1 MSGFEALSMV
11 CSIMQVISFTKEV
24 LTLCKDVYDG
34 RPTTDRQMEENT
46 ASIQVLLDDMKRRSS
61 HMQQQ
66 TKDEKELYAIAQKC
80 SKAAQELQ
88 KEIQQVTKHH
98 KPGDTLRAI
107 IAGYKSKSHKR
118 KISSLYEQFCQ
129 YQKTLETH
137 ILVRLCTKSDAIELQ
152 RHEDFTTLSD
162 TMKYFISQL
171 ATGHTEMANLMAR
184 DGDQTR
190 QHIQQS
196 EARVKQSINDIH
208 DGANKEAK
216 GMRLL
221 GSLKYESMNSRRTE
235 LKPAHEATYVSIFE
249 SLDRDEKLDD
259 ASVSSSAA
267 TWRKFIQWLQ
277 SDKRIFWIQGK
288 PGAGKSTLMKFLLQH
303 KNTQRGVDKWIPN
316 TLIVSHFFWK
326 PGNILQ
332 KNLRGLLCSL
342 IYQLLSASYDFLD
355 HVLSEF
361 LLVTNKDHIGDWEI
375 SELQSIFLSIL
386 LQCKRSIFFL
396 IDGLD
401 EATETEEIL
410 QFLDSFIGLQN
421 IKICMSSR
429 SEDIF
434 LEKFSKYDGFKLHEL
449 TKDDMLQFAS
459 VGIPDT
465 DRYPSDF
472 LQKLRRL
479 LVQKAEGVYLWLI
492 LALESVKRGLR
503 NNDEQHEL
511 HLRLSKLPSRLEELY
526 ADMWSRLGDDEDI
539 YQKEAVRYF
548 SLLIKNQS
556 LCEQYKKAH
565 DSHNMQ
571 YYSWDLTPFQLML
584 TTNEKIK
591 GNMLNKAYHLSI
603 SEICNKCADTVKHIS
618 IRTAGLLSITQPV
631 WEVDDDL
638 WMDIIPVSVAIKEE
652 FSQLSE
658 YITTSVNFIHR
669 TVLDFFKES
678 EVGKTILAQSKAQS
692 TGLELG
698 TTMLCQ
704 LRTIQ
709 QFGKLHAD
717 QILIKCNT
725 PLHYFCSTLA
735 QLLAENSALKNM
747 AIMHLLNASN
757 DLFESGLLQW
767 DCRPK
772 WYPRPSFD
780 LLLINNPVVKEFMH
794 SRVKGKGVPHATCL
808 LRESLLTRDDNCRS
822 GLYNDDAQ
830 ESILSFYGDV
840 DSAGICLY
848 SLPKPMNDIG
858 TTLCANITLKFAT
871 YESIMSL
878 AIKREPLEL
887 TALSGKFVIM
897 EVNLKYLVELFFERL
912 AQLFKGNEQ
921 QLFDRARQLSRIGNC
936 KPHVKALF
944 FTQLLRHHASEPIS
958 IACYRFINQNVDIL
972 ADITIDT
979 DYDEIT
985 HAFTITPTQI
995 EHYFEQ
1001 CERVEVSELS
1011 TLADEKLGI
1020 CRLEDMGYQTSQL
1033 NPKY

>member
-1 MSGFEALSMV
+1 MSGFEILSMV
-11 CSIMQVISFTKEV
+11 CSVMQVISFTKEV
-24 LTLCKDVYDG
+24 LTLCKDAYDG
-34 RPTTDRQMEENT
+34 RQTIDSQMEEN
-46 ASIQVLLDDMKRRSS
+46 AVSIQVLLDDMRHRSS

-66 TKDEKELYAIAQKC
+66 TKDFQDVYAIAQKC

-98 KPGDTLRAI
+98 KPGDIMRAF
-107 IAGYKSKSHKR
+107 IAGYKSKISKNVGDAD
-118 KISSLYEQFCQ
+118 ISSFMVS
-129 YQKTLETH
+129 H
-137 ILVRLCTKSDAIELQ
+137 TKSDASELQ
-152 RHEDFTTLSD
+152 RHEDFTALSD
-162 TMKYFISQL
+162 TMKYFICQL

-216 GMRLL
+216 RMRLL
-221 GSLKYESMNSRRTE
+221 GSLKYESMNSRQTE

-259 ASVSSSAA
+259 A
-267 TWRKFIQWLQ
+267 
-277 SDKRIFWIQGK
+277 
-288 PGAGKSTLMKFLLQH
+288 
-303 KNTQRGVDKWIPN
+303 
-316 TLIVSHFFWK
+316 
-326 PGNILQ
+326 
-332 KNLRGLLCSL
+332 
-342 IYQLLSASYDFLD
+342 YDFLD

-386 LQCKRSIFFL
+386 LQCKQSIFFL

-459 VGIPDT
+459 VEIPDT

-479 LVQKAEGVYLWLI
+479 LVQKAEG
-492 LALESVKRGLR
+492 
-503 NNDEQHEL
+503 
-511 HLRLSKLPSRLEELY
+511 LPSRLEELY

-539 YQKEAVRYF
+539 YQKQAVRYF

-556 LCEQYKKAH
+556 LCEQ
-565 DSHNMQ
+565 
-571 YYSWDLTPFQLML
+571 
-584 TTNEKIK
+584 
-591 GNMLNKAYHLSI
+591 
-603 SEICNKCADTVKHIS
+603 
-618 IRTAGLLSITQPV
+618 TAGLLSITQPV
-631 WEVDDDL
+631 WEVDDDF
-638 WMDIIPVSVAIKEE
+638 WMDINPVSVAIKEE

-717 QILIKCNT
+717 QILIK
-725 PLHYFCSTLA
+725 S
-735 QLLAENSALKNM
+735 ENSALKNM

-878 AIKREPLEL
+878 AIKR
-887 TALSGKFVIM
+887 
-897 EVNLKYLVELFFERL
+897 
-912 AQLFKGNEQ
+912 GNEQ